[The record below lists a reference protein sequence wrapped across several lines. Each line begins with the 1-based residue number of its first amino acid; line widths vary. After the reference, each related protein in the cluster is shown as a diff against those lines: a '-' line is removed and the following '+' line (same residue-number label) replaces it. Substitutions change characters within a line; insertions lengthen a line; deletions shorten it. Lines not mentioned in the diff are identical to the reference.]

1 MPAPTAAAELSVA
14 INGWFLARQHTGSGQ
29 YTAHLLACLGEQ
41 GITASV
47 APPPE
52 GGNVTKLLWEQ
63 RGWPRQA
70 AVSGA
75 HLWHSPYF
83 ALPLRRSRPAVVT
96 IHDLIP
102 VLLPAYRGSP
112 LARAYTCLQ
121 LLACRSAAAI
131 LVDSECSRRD
141 VMRVLKVPPERV
153 HTIYLGVDHPD
164 PPQTDEAAPL
174 DVPYVL
180 YVGGLDVRKNVPL
193 LIAAFGEIAEQ
204 FPNLAL
210 AIVGEP
216 RSASARF
223 PDARRAAK
231 PLGHRVRFL
240 GWVSEEEK
248 FRLYRHAA
256 LFAYPSLYEGFGLNP
271 LEALASGCPVVCSN
285 ASSLP
290 EVVGDAALL
299 ADARQATPFAQAM
312 AAALCDPAPLRA
324 RGPARAA
331 QFSWRRCAEQTA
343 QAYREAAT

>member
-1 MPAPTAAAELSVA
+1 CVA
-14 INGWFLARQHTGSGQ
+14 INGWFLSRQNTGSGQ
-29 YTAHLLACLGEQ
+29 YAAHLLACLGEQ
-41 GITASV
+41 GIAASV
-47 APPPE
+47 APPPD

-63 RGWPRQA
+63 LGWPRQA
-70 AVSGA
+70 AASDA

-102 VLLPAYRGSP
+102 VLLPAYRGSL
-112 LARAYTCLQ
+112 LARAYTWLQ

-131 LVDSECSRRD
+131 VVDSDFSRRD
-141 VMRVLKVPPERV
+141 VMRVLKVPPRRV
-153 HTIYLGVDHPD
+153 RTVYLGVDDPD
-164 PPQTDEAAPL
+164 PPPRDEAPPL
-174 DVPYVL
+174 EVPYVL

-204 FPNLAL
+204 FPRLVL
-210 AIVGEP
+210 AIVGAP
-216 RSASARF
+216 RSSSARF
-223 PDARRAAK
+223 PDARRAAE
-231 PLGHRVRFL
+231 PLGDRVRFL

-271 LEALASGCPVVCSN
+271 LEALARGCPVVCSN

-312 AAALCDPAPLRA
+312 VAALRDPAPLRA
-324 RGPARAA
+324 RGPAQAA
-331 QFSWRRCAEQTA
+331 RFTWRRCAEQTA
-343 QAYREAAT
+343 QAYREAAA